1 MPRFVQIAPVLEV
14 KDVKASEAF
23 YREKLGF
30 EPGRF
35 AGDPPCFC
43 IVRRD
48 DISILLDQ
56 SRAPRPAPLNQYWA
70 AYLYVDDVDSF
81 AAELTARGV
90 AIVRGP
96 VDQPYGCRE
105 IDVRDVDGHIIGI
118 GQNRASAAGK
128 LTRG

>member
-1 MPRFVQIAPVLEV
+1 MARLVQIASVLEV
-14 KDVKASEAF
+14 KDVIASEAF

-30 EPGRF
+30 GPGSF

-48 DISILLDQ
+48 AVSIFLDQ
-56 SRAPRPAPLNQYWA
+56 SRDPRPAPLNQYWA
-70 AYLYVDDVDSF
+70 AYLYVDDVDAF

-90 AIVRGP
+90 AIVHGP

-105 IDVRDVDGHIIGI
+105 IDIRDPDGHIIGI

-128 LTRG
+128 LTLG

>member
-30 EPGRF
+30 RPGSF

-70 AYLYVDDVDSF
+70 AYLYVDDVDAF
-81 AAELTARGV
+81 AAELAARGV
-90 AIVRGP
+90 AIIRGP

-105 IDVRDVDGHIIGI
+105 IDIRDPDGHIVGI
-118 GQNRASAAGK
+118 GQNRASAAGE
-128 LTRG
+128 LTRN

>member
-1 MPRFVQIAPVLEV
+1 MPRPVQIAPVLEV
-14 KDVKASEAF
+14 RNVKASEAF
-23 YREKLGF
+23 YREKVGF
-30 EPGRF
+30 GPGSF

-48 DISILLDQ
+48 GVSIFLDQ
-56 SRAPRPAPLNQYWA
+56 SREPRPAPLNQYWA
-70 AYLYVDDVDSF
+70 AYLYVDDVDGF
-81 AAELTARGV
+81 AVELTARGV

-105 IDVRDVDGHIIGI
+105 IDIRDPDGHIIGF

-128 LTRG
+128 LTLG

>member
-1 MPRFVQIAPVLEV
+1 MARLVQIASVLEV
-14 KDVKASEAF
+14 KNVTASEAF

-30 EPGRF
+30 GPGSF

-48 DISILLDQ
+48 GVSIFLDQ
-56 SRAPRPAPLNQYWA
+56 SRDPRPAPLNQYWA
-70 AYLYVDDVDSF
+70 AYLYVDDVDAF

-96 VDQPYGCRE
+96 VDQPYGCRG
-105 IDVRDVDGHIIGI
+105 IDIRDPDGHIIGM
-118 GQNRASAAGK
+118 GK
-128 LTRG
+128 TVRLRPTS

>member
-1 MPRFVQIAPVLEV
+1 MSRLVQIAAVLEV

-23 YREKLGF
+23 YRGKLGF
-30 EPGRF
+30 GPGNF
-35 AGDPPCFC
+35 AGDPPRFC

-48 DISILLDQ
+48 DVSIFLDQ

-70 AYLYVDDVDSF
+70 AYLYVDDVDAL

-90 AIVRGP
+90 AIIRGP

-105 IDVRDVDGHIIGI
+105 IDIRDPDGHIVGF
-118 GQNRASAAGK
+118 GQNRASAAGG
-128 LTRG
+128 LTWG

>member
-1 MPRFVQIAPVLEV
+1 MTRLVQIASVLEV

-30 EPGRF
+30 GPGSF
-35 AGDPPCFC
+35 AGDPPSFC

-48 DISILLDQ
+48 DVSIFLDQ
-56 SRAPRPAPLNQYWA
+56 SREPRHAPVNQYWA
-70 AYLYVDDVDSF
+70 AYLYVDDVDGF
-81 AAELTARGV
+81 AAELRSRGV

-105 IDVRDVDGHIIGI
+105 IDIRDVDGHIIGI
-118 GQNRASAAGK
+118 GQSRASAAGK
-128 LTRG
+128 LTLS

>member
-1 MPRFVQIAPVLEV
+1 MARLVQIASVLEV
-14 KDVKASEAF
+14 RSVAASEAF

-30 EPGRF
+30 GPGSF

-48 DISILLDQ
+48 DVSIFLDQ
-56 SRAPRPAPLNQYWA
+56 SDRPRPAPLNQYWA
-70 AYLYVDDVDSF
+70 AYLYVDDVDAL

-90 AIVRGP
+90 AVIRGP

-105 IDVRDVDGHIIGI
+105 IDIRDPDGHIIGI

-128 LTRG
+128 LTRS